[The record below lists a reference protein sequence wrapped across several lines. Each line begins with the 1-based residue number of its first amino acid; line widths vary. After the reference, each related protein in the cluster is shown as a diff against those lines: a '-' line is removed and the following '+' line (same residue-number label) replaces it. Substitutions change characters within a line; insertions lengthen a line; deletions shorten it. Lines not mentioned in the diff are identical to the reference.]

1 MLNCQAEAKVCIF
14 CLSRSAV
21 SQAKLWMTPHSVQS
35 VPDRCITRLR
45 HTQSGTRGRRVKD
58 LSLRAIQIS
67 CTLFHPL
74 HCLSLAL
81 FSVWMSVL
89 FFFFSDVSP
98 TFLYTSSGAMIEP
111 PPPLRYLSKMSL
123 WTSVSTPLFS
133 ISCFYSLPC
142 FPYFPSL
149 PMWDGAFSL
158 ASELHKWHWRRVGVR
173 LRVSHPCVSESHH
186 TVWLHS
192 KQYSAAE
199 SFHQTLCDPGVNT
212 WFQAIFQLT
221 VLFCCFFFHWLSHLF
236 THAQMHG
243 ETKTYLNWNQYE
255 IIIVI
260 VVATYDLYIQK
271 MHNLIRIRINL
282 ISSVSVFFSPMFIKL
297 AFWFKGSL
305 NLKGLGI
312 FLETDFF
319 LFLGG
324 SLAASAFIVKG
335 RTSLI

>member
-1 MLNCQAEAKVCIF
+1 
-14 CLSRSAV
+14 
-21 SQAKLWMTPHSVQS
+21 MTPHSVQP

-89 FFFFSDVSP
+89 FSFFSDVSP
-98 TFLYTSSGAMIEP
+98 AFLYTSSGTVIEP
-111 PPPLRYLSKMSL
+111 LPPLRYVSKISF
-123 WTSVSTPLFS
+123 WTSVSTPLS
-133 ISCFYSLPC
+133 SLSCFYSLPC
-142 FPYFPSL
+142 VPYFPSL

-173 LRVSHPCVSESHH
+173 LCVSHPCVSESHL

-199 SFHQTLCDPGVNT
+199 SFHQTLCDPGVNI

-221 VLFCCFFFHWLSHLF
+221 VLFPCFFFFHSLSHLF
-236 THAQMHG
+236 THAQMHQEKKVLKSG
-243 ETKTYLNWNQYE
+243 PIWNDNSNRSSYLWFMM
-255 IIIVI
+255 
-260 VVATYDLYIQK
+260 QK
-271 MHNLIRIRINL
+271 MHDLIVRKLKWILLPVRLFYLTHVRYIIR
-282 ISSVSVFFSPMFIKL
+282 
-297 AFWFKGSL
+297 FK
-305 NLKGLGI
+305 
-312 FLETDFF
+312 
-319 LFLGG
+319 
-324 SLAASAFIVKG
+324 
-335 RTSLI
+335 